1 MCNIF
6 NYVSGSH
13 EYSTRA
19 GSQGNL
25 VQISCKNK
33 SDERKFMSRGVVS
46 FNNLPVTAKKTLP
59 ASLSI
64 FKQNVSQGNVSFTCI
79 IILY

>member
-1 MCNIF
+1 MCKMF

-25 VQISCKNK
+25 VQISWKNK

-46 FNNLPVTAKKTLP
+46 FNNLPVMAKKPLP
-59 ASLSI
+59 ACL
-64 FKQNVSQGNVSFTCI
+64 FLNRMYLKVMYLLLV
-79 IILY
+79 L

>member
-1 MCNIF
+1 MKNKSNMCNIF

-33 SDERKFMSRGVVS
+33 SDERKVMSMGDVC
-46 FNNLPVTAKKTLP
+46 FNNLPVTAKQPLP

-64 FKQNVSQGNVSFTCI
+64 LKQNVS
-79 IILY
+79 